1 MYKEI
6 SKELKASLFQRIK
19 SPFFSSFFI
28 GVLIFNYRY
37 ILVLLSTKS
46 IEDKF
51 NFIDTYNP
59 SLIFEFPYINL
70 FYQST
75 LIYPFFFALF
85 WIAVIPFFEQFI
97 SMRIWKWHQNR
108 LKNEYAKWE
117 KEEIFLGSERE
128 KYLNEILNMRKEKNK
143 LVEELTNIDL
153 ATQTKIEK
161 AIKNEQEKF
170 EQEKERLNA
179 DIEIILKAK
188 EDEISKQ
195 KNDEFVKIKNDLIK
209 EKEEVQNKYDDEKT
223 ISNKLKIENS
233 ENIEK
238 LQNRFNNLLQEK
250 NKEIDRLNLN
260 NSDLRTEITYI
271 KENQLKELEEFKKI
285 KEEKN
290 RLFELQ
296 KKDILKDFSV
306 DTIKFLET
314 IYKNNIQDN
323 RSYSNFIDEIQ
334 KYYSNKRMDLEKI
347 LEDLIEKKF
356 ITKDNGGYI
365 HYTKVIKDL
374 IYTAFKNNY

>member
-6 SKELKASLFQRIK
+6 SQELKASLFQRMK

-59 SLIFEFPYINL
+59 SLIFEFPYIKL

-117 KEEIFLGSERE
+117 KEEIFLGSERD
-128 KYLNEILNMRKEKNK
+128 KYLNEILNIRKEKNK
-143 LVEELTNIDL
+143 LLEELSNIDL

-161 AIKNEQEKF
+161 LLKDKDKEF
-170 EQEKERLNA
+170 EQEKKSLNV
-179 DIEIILKAK
+179 DFEIRLKAK
-188 EDEISKQ
+188 EDEIKKQ
-195 KNDEFVKIKNDLIK
+195 KDEEIINVKKLLKESEELNNKTKNNL
-209 EKEEVQNKYDDEKT
+209 
-223 ISNKLKIENS
+223 
-233 ENIEK
+233 EK
-238 LQNRFNNLLQEK
+238 LQTDNQNFKQDLIQKYEKGISEKDDEVNAIRKTNEELK
-250 NKEIDRLNLN
+250 NKLTN
-260 NSDLRTEITYI
+260 Y
-271 KENQLKELEEFKKI
+271 ENKFKKLEEFEKRE
-285 KEEKN
+285 KETN
-290 RLFELQ
+290 RIFELQ

-306 DTIKFLET
+306 DIINFLET

-323 RSYSNFIDEIQ
+323 RSYSSFIDEIQ
-334 KYYSNKRMDLEKI
+334 KYSLTKRMDLEKI
-347 LEDLIEKKF
+347 SEDLIEKNF
-356 ITKDNGGYI
+356 ITKTAGYI
-365 HYTKVIKDL
+365 YYTKDIKDL
-374 IYTAFKNNY
+374 IYKAFKDNN